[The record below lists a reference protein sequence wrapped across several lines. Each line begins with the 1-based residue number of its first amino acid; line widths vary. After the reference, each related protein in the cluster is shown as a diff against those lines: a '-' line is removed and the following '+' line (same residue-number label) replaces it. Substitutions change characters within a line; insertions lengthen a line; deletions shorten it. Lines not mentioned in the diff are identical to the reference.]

1 MNATNVKVV
10 RRVNN
15 ATGEVESFDSL
26 LRRFKRSYQDSGVL
40 ADLRK
45 HEFAMSKSQKR
56 REKSKLAEKQ
66 RLKDQ
71 RKLEKYTI
79 SLNLDK

>member
-1 MNATNVKVV
+1 MSATNLKVV
-10 RRVNN
+10 RKVNYE
-15 ATGEVESFDSL
+15 TGEVESFDSL
-26 LRRFKRSYQDSGVL
+26 LRRFKREYQNSGIL
-40 ADLRK
+40 AGVRK